1 MINKLILLIFFQ
13 LLAVLP
19 AWAAEIEPQVL
30 LKASDIA
37 VTQSDLQ
44 QRLLLLP
51 EAERAR
57 ILAKPEALKNFLS
70 GIYQTKNM
78 VATAERLKLD
88 EEPLVQAQL
97 VVERQRIL
105 AEALREQTRKK
116 IQLPDFAA
124 LAREHYAVRR
134 DEFQLP
140 EQFKAAHILKKVE
153 CACEREPKRQ
163 ILEQLRARLQAGEDF
178 ATLANTESDDTAS
191 AAKGGDL
198 ERWLKRTDVVAPF
211 AEALAK
217 LETGQVSDVVETQF
231 GLHLIKKFDY
241 QPTRL
246 QSFDEVRQS
255 LEQQLRQDY
264 VKDQL
269 AQRALDYLPP
279 ANATFGEPALQSLLN
294 SH

>member
-140 EQFKAAHILKKVE
+140 EQFKA
-153 CACEREPKRQ
+153 
-163 ILEQLRARLQAGEDF
+163 
-178 ATLANTESDDTAS
+178 
-191 AAKGGDL
+191 
-198 ERWLKRTDVVAPF
+198 
-211 AEALAK
+211 
-217 LETGQVSDVVETQF
+217 
-231 GLHLIKKFDY
+231 
-241 QPTRL
+241 
-246 QSFDEVRQS
+246 
-255 LEQQLRQDY
+255 
-264 VKDQL
+264 
-269 AQRALDYLPP
+269 
-279 ANATFGEPALQSLLN
+279 
-294 SH
+294 

>member
-1 MINKLILLIFFQ
+1 MIKHLMLLIFFQ
-13 LLAVLP
+13 MLATLP
-19 AWAAEIEPQVL
+19 ARAAETEPPVL
-30 LKASDIA
+30 LKASGIA
-37 VTQSDLQ
+37 VTQQDLQ

-51 EAERAR
+51 ETERAR
-57 ILAKPEALKNFLS
+57 ILSKPEALKNFLS

-78 VATAERLKLD
+78 VAAAERSKLD
-88 EEPLVQAQL
+88 EEPLAQAQL

-116 IQLPDFAA
+116 IHLPDFAA

-153 CACEREPKRQ
+153 CACEREQKKQ
-163 ILEQLRARLQAGEDF
+163 VLEQLRARLQAGEDF
-178 ATLANTESDDTAS
+178 ATLANAESDDAAS

-198 ERWLKRTDVVAPF
+198 ERWLKRADVVAPF

-231 GLHLIKKFDY
+231 GLHLIKKLDY
-241 QPTRL
+241 QPARL
-246 QSFDEVRQS
+246 QSFDEVQQN

-269 AQRALDYLPP
+269 AQRATDYLPP
-279 ANATFGEPALQSLLN
+279 ANATFDESALQSLLTK
-294 SH
+294 H

>member
-105 AEALREQTRKK
+105 AEALREQTRKRFSYL
-116 IQLPDFAA
+116 ILPLSRANITPCVA
-124 LAREHYAVRR
+124 MSSNYPSNSRR
-134 DEFQLP
+134 
-140 EQFKAAHILKKVE
+140 
-153 CACEREPKRQ
+153 
-163 ILEQLRARLQAGEDF
+163 
-178 ATLANTESDDTAS
+178 
-191 AAKGGDL
+191 
-198 ERWLKRTDVVAPF
+198 
-211 AEALAK
+211 
-217 LETGQVSDVVETQF
+217 
-231 GLHLIKKFDY
+231 LI
-241 QPTRL
+241 
-246 QSFDEVRQS
+246 S
-255 LEQQLRQDY
+255 
-264 VKDQL
+264 
-269 AQRALDYLPP
+269 
-279 ANATFGEPALQSLLN
+279 
-294 SH
+294 